1 MKRTG
6 PTNIHLRR
14 LVHKLR
20 KYSRQYNA
28 PIWRDVAEKLWK
40 PRRQR
45 IVVNLSTINRFTEEG
60 DTVIV
65 PGKVLGSGELDHGV
79 VVAAWRFSRK
89 ALKEIKKRGEALTID
104 DLLEKNPQGKGV
116 KIIA

>member
-20 KYSRQYNA
+20 KYSRTYNA
-28 PIWRDVAEKLWK
+28 PIWRDVAEKLWR

-45 IVVNLSTINRFTEEG
+45 VQVNLSTINRYTENG
-60 DTVIV
+60 DVVVV
-65 PGKVLGSGELDHGV
+65 PGKVLGSGELDHQV
-79 VVAAWRFSRK
+79 TVAAWKFSRR
-89 ALKEIKKRGEALTID
+89 ALKEIKKRGEAITID
-104 DLLEKNPQGKGV
+104 DLLERNPEGKGV